1 MACFLVPA
9 TEAAVTTIAEHIVR
23 RGKKSIVRHRSLPV
37 KRAERHRFSH
47 KLKWLNNMLW
57 GGSALLAFEHIW
69 HGEVVPWFPFLT
81 AAGNPEDAMAMLHEM
96 ATTGVTMAVLVTAVW
111 AGMVAVSNV
120 IEKRPVIGMK
130 KGDLRMTLLT
140 AAIAAIIAT
149 IVWYFKDGSNKMR
162 IGTLSLMYWGA
173 TLMWLVDAVY
183 EYIELKSSIFYTGTG
198 GHAQ

>member
-9 TEAAVTTIAEHIVR
+9 TEAAVTTIAEHIVK
-23 RGKKSIVRHRSLPV
+23 GKEEHSEAQELTCEESRKTP
-37 KRAERHRFSH
+37 FSH

-81 AAGNPEDAMAMLHEM
+81 AAGNPEDAMALLHEM

-120 IEKRPVIGMK
+120 IEKRSVIGMRK
-130 KGDLRMTLLT
+130 E
-140 AAIAAIIAT
+140 
-149 IVWYFKDGSNKMR
+149 S
-162 IGTLSLMYWGA
+162 
-173 TLMWLVDAVY
+173 
-183 EYIELKSSIFYTGTG
+183 
-198 GHAQ
+198 